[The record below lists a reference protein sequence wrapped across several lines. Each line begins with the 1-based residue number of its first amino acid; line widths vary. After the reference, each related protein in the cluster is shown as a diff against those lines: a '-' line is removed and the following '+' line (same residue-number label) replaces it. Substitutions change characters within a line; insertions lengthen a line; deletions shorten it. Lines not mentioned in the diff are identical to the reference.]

1 MDKITRKT
9 SFEQWFSPIST
20 EKMQEYVESHQLNYY
35 TKKLYMVSFLKILL
49 YAQLNETESMR
60 AVRDAMFSEEL
71 QQLTNLDLISN
82 SQLGRRLNQVP
93 TEFFQQIFLD
103 LVAQIHMKTEFEQH
117 WKISTPL
124 KIIDSSTL
132 PLNLNNHK
140 WTKFRKTKSGVKLH
154 LRLVYMEKDCS
165 YPDKAVLTNA
175 IEHDRGQ
182 LEVLIDDKECMY
194 VFDRAT

>member
-1 MDKITRKT
+1 MVFTDFNR
-9 SFEQWFSPIST
+9 
-20 EKMQEYVESHQLNYY
+20 KMQEYVESHQLNYY
-35 TKKLYMVSFLKILL
+35 TKKLYMASFLKILL

-71 QQLTNLDLISN
+71 QQLTNLDSISN

-103 LVAQIHMKTEFEQH
+103 LVAQIHMKTKFEQLR
-117 WKISTPL
+117 KISTPL

-140 WTKFRKTKSGVKLH
+140 WAKFRKTKSGVKLH
-154 LRLVYMEKDCS
+154 LRLVYMEK
-165 YPDKAVLTNA
+165 T
-175 IEHDRGQ
+175 
-182 LEVLIDDKECMY
+182 VLILTRWCSRM
-194 VFDRAT
+194 R